1 MKEVVISIRSIHD
14 YGSDGEDG
22 LEFTTDGLYSFED
35 QVGCISY
42 YESEVTGLMGTKTK
56 LCIKPDEVIVDRRG
70 SVTSTMVF
78 KKGEKNSFLYNTPYG
93 AATMGIDTRK
103 IRHDFDEHGG
113 SMEIDYVVDMSHV
126 TATRNRFMI
135 DVRELRHG

>member
-22 LEFTTDGLYSFED
+22 LEFTTDGLYSFEN
-35 QVGCISY
+35 QVGCISD

>member
-14 YGSDGEDG
+14 YGSDSEDG
-22 LEFTTDGLYSFED
+22 LEFTTDGLYSYEN
-35 QVGCISY
+35 QEGCICY

-56 LCIKPDEVIVDRRG
+56 LCVKPDEVVVDRRG

-78 KKGEKNSFLYNTPYG
+78 KKGVKNSFLYNTPYG
-93 AATMGIDTRK
+93 AATMGVDTRK
-103 IRHDFDEHGG
+103 ITHDFNEHGG

-135 DVRELRHG
+135 DVREL

>member
-22 LEFTTDGLYSFED
+22 LEFTTDGLYSYED

-42 YESEVTGLMGTKTK
+42 YESEVTGLTGTKTK
-56 LCIKPDEVIVDRRG
+56 LCIKPDEVVVDRRG
-70 SVTSTMVF
+70 SITSTMVF
-78 KKGEKNSFLYNTPYG
+78 KKGSKSSFLYNTPYG
-93 AATMGIDTRK
+93 AATMGVDTRK
-103 IRHDFDEHGG
+103 IKHNFDEHGG

-126 TATRNRFMI
+126 TATKNKFLI
-135 DVRELRHG
+135 DVRELR